1 MNLYP
6 AYYRKG
12 SVCIKREDQRNGKQ
26 VDLSEQ
32 ALRNPFSVIHTRD
45 KAAFDQI
52 ISGMELVS
60 NETYERYLILLHNR
74 SKHEAQTFREAH
86 HQSPDFVSPHP
97 RRNYFD

>member
-12 SVCIKREDQRNGKQ
+12 PVCIKREDSCSGKQ

-32 ALRNPFSVIHTRD
+32 ASGKPFRMIQTPN

-52 ISGMELVS
+52 IASMELVS
-60 NETYERYLILLHNR
+60 NDTYERYLILLHNKSRFEAR
-74 SKHEAQTFREAH
+74 SFRDTHER
-86 HQSPDFVSPHP
+86 SPEFLNPSP
-97 RRNYFD
+97 RRDYSD